1 MNANRRPI
9 HHVKQVDGSII
20 FHTVFIMVTGQPP
33 LGCWWQHHLPHPLSL
48 SWWSASPMVA
58 SCWRMRSSGQMAA
71 SGHKLAFLPPA
82 CLSDNLHAAI
92 FRHNFSQEIFTFF
105 ENGKIHTHTCQ
116 LDARTCFYTI
126 SSAGCL
132 LPSCWTS
139 TPICWSPPPVPAFVR
154 ASANVNRSFYRGS
167 FLFKLELFI
176 HPTKG
181 SPPASDSHHSMRYFR
196 TPMNADL

>member
-1 MNANRRPI
+1 M
-9 HHVKQVDGSII
+9 
-20 FHTVFIMVTGQPP
+20 
-33 LGCWWQHHLPHPLSL
+33 LSRL
-48 SWWSASPMVA
+48 MAASSSTPSSSWSLVSLPMVA

-126 SSAGCL
+126 SPAGRL
-132 LPSCWTS
+132 LSSWWTP

-154 ASANVNRSFYRGS
+154 ASANVNRSFYRG
-167 FLFKLELFI
+167 ELFI
-176 HPTKG
+176 QVG
-181 SPPASDSHHSMRYFR
+181 AFYSPNERFSLRIGLPSL
-196 TPMNADL
+196 NAIFPDTNERRIIDIQMFLLR